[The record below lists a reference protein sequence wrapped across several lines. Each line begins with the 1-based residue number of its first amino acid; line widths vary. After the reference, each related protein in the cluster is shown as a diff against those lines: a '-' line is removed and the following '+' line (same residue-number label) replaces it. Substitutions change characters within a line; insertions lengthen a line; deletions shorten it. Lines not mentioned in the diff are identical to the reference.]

1 MLINTRARQAACF
14 NFADCLRF
22 PFVQQID
29 AQTAAASITT
39 YGEALFTQ
47 VWEFL

>member
-1 MLINTRARQAACF
+1 LLINTRAHQAACF

-29 AQTAAASITT
+29 AQTAAASIT
-39 YGEALFTQ
+39 YGETLFTQ
-47 VWEFL
+47 VREFP